1 MVSSRRDFFCFPLP
15 LLSIW
20 SWIWPPAERVCVC
33 GEVVATCGG
42 ADWIGVATG
51 GYLIHSSPGVRPLT
65 RKGSVDVNSANPKK
79 LQHVCALKLLVLS
92 EMNDRYCSCQLPLP
106 NTQPSDKINL
116 IYLKTRRKGGIE
128 ELWIKMKKQLPYLSI
143 HQQSRCLMTALKQHL
158 RHSRAAQ
165 LYDSSLGLRNDK
177 NLQCGNSVDTTQHQ
191 RSQIW
196 VLVAQTSIREREE
209 TISVCRFSSRGAKIV
224 LILSISVHCRESNRA
239 LIH

>member
-1 MVSSRRDFFCFPLP
+1 MNRCGYRRVSDPQQSRGVTFNPQRKCGCQQCK
-15 LLSIW
+15 LS
-20 SWIWPPAERVCVC
+20 
-33 GEVVATCGG
+33 
-42 ADWIGVATG
+42 
-51 GYLIHSSPGVRPLT
+51 
-65 RKGSVDVNSANPKK
+65 KK
-79 LQHVCALKLLVLS
+79 WQHVCALKLLVLS

-128 ELWIKMKKQLPYLSI
+128 ELWIEKKLPYLSI
-143 HQQSRCLMTALKQHL
+143 HQQGRRPMTALKRRL

-165 LYDSSLGLRNDK
+165 LCDSFLGLRNDK

-196 VLVAQTSIREREE
+196 VLVAQTSIRGWEE
-209 TISVCRFSSRGAKIV
+209 AIYKIV
-224 LILSISVHCRESNRA
+224 LILSISVHCRESNRV